1 MVIPNIAK
9 FLSSTGEWHDDGA
22 PWTKDKPGVLRF
34 MAPMPSH
41 MKISWNIMSSYL
53 V

>member
-9 FLSSTGEWHDDGA
+9 FLSSTGEWHKNGA
-22 PWTKDKPGVLRF
+22 PWAKEKPNLLRF
-34 MAPMPSH
+34 VAPMPPH

>member
-9 FLSSTGEWHDDGA
+9 FLSSTGEWHKNGA
-22 PWTKDKPGVLRF
+22 PWAEEKPNLLRF
-34 MAPMPSH
+34 VSPMPPH